1 MGLKQEIEVILFWK
15 NKPIAL
21 SSIADTL
28 DVNPAEAKKAIM
40 DLIREYELKDGGL
53 QVSFRESGYVL
64 EPKDEY
70 ASLAQKFLPINLK
83 MGALRTLALIA
94 LREPIK
100 QTTIIHLRGSGA
112 YDHIRDLAEAHWIIK
127 EPIGSTYTVSTTKE
141 FKKYFRFSEEGSDM
155 KKKLMQIL
163 KASEIEENQKE
174 LDLDGLQDKLLGID
188 GSEMNHAENTNPEH
202 IELTNIKNSE
212 SQEKENQF
220 SLMESNN
227 SLNPSEEKTNSETTE
242 SESLLEENVQ
252 ILV

>member
-1 MGLKQEIEVILFWK
+1 
-15 NKPIAL
+15 
-21 SSIADTL
+21 
-28 DVNPAEAKKAIM
+28 
-40 DLIREYELKDGGL
+40 
-53 QVSFRESGYVL
+53 
-64 EPKDEY
+64 
-70 ASLAQKFLPINLK
+70 
-83 MGALRTLALIA
+83 
-94 LREPIK
+94 
-100 QTTIIHLRGSGA
+100 
-112 YDHIRDLAEAHWIIK
+112 
-127 EPIGSTYTVSTTKE
+127 
-141 FKKYFRFSEEGSDM
+141 M